1 MNTAIK
7 NLIPGSLK
15 TAVKAALRRYKIR
28 RVVRAISKL
37 GPGES
42 PTREM
47 LKTLSLGWDNDGYAA
62 NVDYLQEVAKN
73 ATITEGPILECG
85 SGLTTLL
92 LGLLAGRRGVAIR
105 SLEHSAEW
113 QQRIS
118 RVLTENKISNVEV
131 LSSPLRDY
139 GDFSWYNPP
148 LPDLPDQFRLVIC
161 DGPPGD
167 TKGGRYG
174 LLPVFRE
181 RLPKGAVIVLDDA
194 NRPAEIELVNRW
206 QNEIDL
212 GVEFFNKPAG
222 SFATMV
228 RRS

>member
-1 MNTAIK
+1 MNRAIK
-7 NLIPGSLK
+7 NLVPGSWK
-15 TAVKAALRRYKIR
+15 NSAKAALRRNKIR
-28 RVVRAISKL
+28 RGVRDITNL

-47 LKTLSLGWDNDGYAA
+47 LQTLSLGWGNDGFTA

-73 ATITEGPILECG
+73 ATTTEGPILECG

-105 SLEHSAEW
+105 SLEHSPQW

-118 RVLTENKISNVEV
+118 RVLSENKISNVEV

-148 LPDLPDQFRLVIC
+148 LKELPDQFRLVIC

-174 LLPVFRE
+174 LFPVFGG
-181 RLPKGAVIVLDDA
+181 RLPKGTVIVLDDA

-206 QNEIDL
+206 KNEVDL
-212 GVEFFNKPAG
+212 GVEVFNKPAG
-222 SFATMV
+222 SFATLV
-228 RRS
+228 KRS